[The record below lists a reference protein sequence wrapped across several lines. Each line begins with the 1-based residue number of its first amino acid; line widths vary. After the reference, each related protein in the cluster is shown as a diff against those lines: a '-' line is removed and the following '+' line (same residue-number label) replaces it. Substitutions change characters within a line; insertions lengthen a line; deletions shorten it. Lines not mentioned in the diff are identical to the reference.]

1 MPVTNYMI
9 RNDDNGW
16 TVHREAQLVGVT
28 PTQREAV
35 DLALLTA
42 TQATRRGISSQLRID
57 YGRGRPP
64 VDLPLVEPRSSS
76 TSA

>member
-1 MPVTNYMI
+1 MTLTNYMI
-9 RNDDNGW
+9 RNDEDRW
-16 TVHREAQLVGVT
+16 TVHREAQLVGVV

-42 TQATRRGISSQLRID
+42 TQATRKGISSQIRID

-64 VDLPLVEPRSSS
+64 VSLPLVEPRCWSSG
-76 TSA
+76 A

>member
-9 RNDDNGW
+9 RNGNEGW
-16 TVHREAQLVGVT
+16 TVHRETQLVGVA

-42 TQATRRGISSQLRID
+42 TQATRKGVSSQIRID
-57 YGRGRPP
+57 YGSGRPP
-64 VDLPLVEPRSSS
+64 VSLPLVEPRSWNSG
-76 TSA
+76 A

>member
-9 RNDDNGW
+9 RNADQSW
-16 TVHREAQLVGVT
+16 TVHREAQLVGVA

-42 TQATRRGISSQLRID
+42 TQATRRGVSSQIRID
-57 YGRGRPP
+57 YGSGRPP
-64 VDLPLVEPRSSS
+64 VSLPLVEPRNWGS
-76 TSA
+76 TA